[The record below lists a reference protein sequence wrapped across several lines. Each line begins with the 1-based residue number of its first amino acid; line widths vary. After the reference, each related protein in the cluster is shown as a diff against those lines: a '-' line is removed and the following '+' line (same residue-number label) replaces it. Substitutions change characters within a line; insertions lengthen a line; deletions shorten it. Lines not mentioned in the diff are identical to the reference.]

1 MTNDEYLR
9 SLTPEELAAW
19 FDDEFQP
26 KKTVSESCHAANDPL
41 AALAEI
47 RRLKGK
53 VARLEDANAILAEQ
67 LRVAIDGWHEAN
79 RGWAEALM
87 RR

>member
-9 SLTPEELAAW
+9 SLTPEELKAW
-19 FDDEFQP
+19 FDDTFEP

-41 AALAEI
+41 TALAEI
-47 RRLKGK
+47 KRLKRR
-53 VARLEDANAILAEQ
+53 VAELEDANAILAEQ
-67 LRVAIDGWHEAN
+67 FANAINGWHEAN

-87 RR
+87 RK